1 MLFVKLFISVS
12 LFFLFAS
19 IILVFMV
26 VFYDCK
32 PPKWLERIIS
42 FVVTPTIWL
51 ILVWVLIVFG
61 SCIYLVWR

>member
-19 IILVFMV
+19 IILAFLV
-26 VFYDCK
+26 VCYDCK
-32 PPKWLERIIS
+32 PPKSIEKAIN

-51 ILVWVLIVFG
+51 ICTWVLIVFG
-61 SCIYLVWR
+61 SAIYLVWR